1 MMHRSYSLGDIART
15 RYWISYES
23 RPWAWWRWYFTPGPT
38 YNGTTAGFVWALPWA
53 VIIGHR
59 RDIPVV
65 KRQGWRSQ
73 SYRGWAIAHHEDGTH
88 TWWQA
93 TRYGVRMRSLD
104 REALAGMIDQH
115 EDYKAK
121 SGAAMRLRYVARVP
135 KFTFICR
142 GLACGLRFS
151 SLQTRPIA
159 DLDGTPF
166 QSYYCTPCGSAL
178 HMRTGGQSLA
188 ELNARV

>member
-15 RYWISYES
+15 RYWVSYES

-73 SYRGWAIAHHEDGTH
+73 SYRGWAIAHHEDDTH

-93 TRYGVRMRSLD
+93 TRYGVRMRSRD

-121 SGAAMRLRYVARVP
+121 AGPL
-135 KFTFICR
+135 
-142 GLACGLRFS
+142 
-151 SLQTRPIA
+151 
-159 DLDGTPF
+159 
-166 QSYYCTPCGSAL
+166 
-178 HMRTGGQSLA
+178 
-188 ELNARV
+188 